1 MGTWDTG
8 IDGNDTF
15 NDIYHSFFNLYN
27 LGRKPASISKQID
40 EDYSEMFRD
49 HDDRNNALF
58 GLAMAQWETKS
69 LEPEIFEQ
77 VKQIIETGNDLELWK
92 ALDADAETLKKRK
105 IVLEE
110 FLIQLSKEK
119 QKPKR
124 RVKVKYEFTQ
134 VNIIKIIAPDNNKI
148 FTADEHYENGKYI
161 QTGSMMSW
169 DSRGGG
175 SVFYFTGQ
183 GMHVTAKWIGSQT
196 LEITHDKNIVFTIKL
211 EKFYFM
217 GDQGIVIYVAI

>member
-124 RVKVKYEFTQ
+124 R
-134 VNIIKIIAPDNNKI
+134 
-148 FTADEHYENGKYI
+148 
-161 QTGSMMSW
+161 
-169 DSRGGG
+169 
-175 SVFYFTGQ
+175 
-183 GMHVTAKWIGSQT
+183 
-196 LEITHDKNIVFTIKL
+196 
-211 EKFYFM
+211 
-217 GDQGIVIYVAI
+217 